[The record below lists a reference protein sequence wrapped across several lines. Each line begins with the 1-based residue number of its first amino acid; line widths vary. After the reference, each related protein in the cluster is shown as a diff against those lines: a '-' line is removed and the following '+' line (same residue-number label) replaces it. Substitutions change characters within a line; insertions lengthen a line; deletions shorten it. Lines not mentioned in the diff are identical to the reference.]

1 MFYFM
6 LIRPEKKRKKEED
19 NLRNSLKVGD
29 RITTIGGI
37 VGKIVELKDENIVI
51 ETSADRVRMELA
63 RFSVMTI
70 NTAKEAAQN
79 ARAEA
84 QTAAKAKAGK
94 QEEGS
99 LISKR
104 RCACPHFRKYVP
116 ESAICR
122 LRPFFRIKHPELPTE
137 LRNGHLTAY
146 SDAAEGRK
154 AELPSR
160 LTDSGASD
168 IIKMTSVSH
177 KKRQKSGGAAA
188 AGENHD

>member
-1 MFYFM
+1 MRLNQSF
-6 LIRPEKKRKKEED
+6 PKKCQVRA
-19 NLRNSLKVGD
+19 R
-29 RITTIGGI
+29 RA
-37 VGKIVELKDENIVI
+37 
-51 ETSADRVRMELA
+51 ADRFCVRLPGLPALQLRLHPPPVQGRGEEKA
-63 RFSVMTI
+63 
-70 NTAKEAAQN
+70 EAA
-79 ARAEA
+79 
-84 QTAAKAKAGK
+84 GK
-94 QEEGS
+94 GKREEGS

-177 KKRQKSGGAAA
+177 KKRQKKRRCCRRGRKS
-188 AGENHD
+188 